1 MELQNVGYDWATFTH
16 NHYYWYEISQNMN
29 ILDILINELKTLKTQ
44 FENALLNELDF
55 FLSCM
60 YGWTLLL
67 ARMRIQSQIYLF
79 SFLFVSSLVAQTVK
93 RLPAM
98 WETWVWTLGWEDP
111 RVGKI
116 PGLGRSPGE
125 GNGNQNVFIFIDRYT
140 EKLAQTYKNI
150 GI

>member
-98 WETWVWTLGWEDP
+98 WETWVWTLGWEP
-111 RVGKI
+111 TEEGMATHSSILAWRI
-116 PGLGRSPGE
+116 PMDGGAWWATVHGVAKSFTRLS
-125 GNGNQNVFIFIDRYT
+125 D
-140 EKLAQTYKNI
+140 
-150 GI
+150 